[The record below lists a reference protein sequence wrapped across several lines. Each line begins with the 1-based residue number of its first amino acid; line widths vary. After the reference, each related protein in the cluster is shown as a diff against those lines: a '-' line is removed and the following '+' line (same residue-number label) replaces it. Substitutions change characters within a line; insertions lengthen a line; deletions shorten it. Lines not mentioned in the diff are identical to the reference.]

1 MEKEIRISNQI
12 KKKREKE
19 KGWRQK
25 ENKNTPFPL
34 KKTRVHAFFLFFI
47 SFSID
52 IEG

>member
-1 MEKEIRISNQI
+1 MEKEIRQSNK

-34 KKTRVHAFFLFFI
+34 KKPEFMPSSCFLLVFQ
-47 SFSID
+47 
-52 IEG
+52 